1 MECDVFMVFEDLE
14 NGMVILAKQMVAIHW
29 HDDMP
34 KTKEEVFKMIE
45 DRAKLVA
52 AMYGPIS
59 K

>member
-1 MECDVFMVFEDLE
+1 MFMVFEDLE

-45 DRAKLVA
+45 DGAKLVA